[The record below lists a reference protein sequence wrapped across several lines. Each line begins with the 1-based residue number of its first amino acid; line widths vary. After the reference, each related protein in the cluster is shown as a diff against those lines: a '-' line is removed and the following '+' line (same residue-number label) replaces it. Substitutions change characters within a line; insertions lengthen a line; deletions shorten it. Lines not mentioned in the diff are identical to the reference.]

1 MCVKH
6 LKTTTK
12 HREVKK
18 ENRCLED
25 TNTFTDI
32 HDFYYYLHAEASQIL
47 LVLLSELYTC
57 IFTTLTIHVDISQA
71 SQI

>member
-18 ENRCLED
+18 KKDAWR
-25 TNTFTDI
+25 TQI
-32 HDFYYYLHAEASQIL
+32 HLLTSMISITIYMLKLPKSCWYSYLSSTPVYSL
-47 LVLLSELYTC
+47 P
-57 IFTTLTIHVDISQA
+57 
-71 SQI
+71 